1 MDEIMETDD
10 TFEYSLIGKKRSH
23 PNGEDNSNATKK
35 HITCAQEEVA
45 PCHNRTETFE
55 NVQTDG
61 IVYSNLLVQN
71 NSADSGDARHQIPSF
86 SNNNCNNDIFL
97 QKQHVPYFNERFMGN
112 SSVATPKEY
121 KDEYDFKT
129 YEVTQGIPI
138 SGEQDDEQKSLY
150 DETTTTEI
158 PERKRAF
165 SLESRSTIRFFV
177 SMLVI
182 FVFSTI
188 STFVALGVILL
199 PQESNKCGLTLLTMI
214 ALVYVTMVASYPFAI
229 GISNHPTISPKDNP
243 QVILPS
249 EAKGSVGMMNKLS
262 NVTLRQFLSHS
273 DGFHLGLAPSFFG
286 FYVYFG
292 ALTAFHENVLTDRQ
306 ILDGKL
312 LLPVGLHNSKGKDVL
327 LKSTAGASSG
337 AMAAVLLASG
347 MNPREAADFASS
359 MTLDKFADF
368 PGVGG
373 IFKGDL
379 FEQIMVDRIKA
390 NANTDVKDES
400 MNLRLED
407 GIVPVAVT
415 GFDITTWKGKILTKG
430 CMGKAARASATFPG
444 LFQPCKWDDAEDNY
458 TRPSYLIDG
467 ALRDSHGLVGL
478 TALHPDM
485 KKKRVV
491 NMIAGSFSDGVIG
504 PSDVP
509 NGLDVHEIL
518 SISIE
523 NAPQCGPWAMQNG
536 PRAVV
541 AAREAIKS
549 VLDLPLYKGKEDG
562 HYVLHV
568 DCRDFIPNIVS
579 NH

>member
-1 MDEIMETDD
+1 METDD

-23 PNGEDNSNATKK
+23 PNVEHNSNATKK
-35 HITCAQEEVA
+35 HITCAQEEEEVA
-45 PCHNRTETFE
+45 PCHNSTETFE
-55 NVQTDG
+55 HAQTDD
-61 IVYSNLLVQN
+61 IIYTNLLVQKN
-71 NSADSGDARHQIPSF
+71 AADSGDVRYQIPSF
-86 SNNNCNNDIFL
+86 SNNNCNNDTFL
-97 QKQHVPYFNERFMGN
+97 QKQHVPNFDGRFMGN
-112 SSVATPKEY
+112 SSVVAQKEY
-121 KDEYDFKT
+121 KDEYDFKM
-129 YEVTQGIPI
+129 YQVTQGAPI
-138 SGEQDDEQKSLY
+138 SEEQDDEQKSLF
-150 DETTTTEI
+150 DESTMTEI

-165 SLESRSTIRFFV
+165 SLEYRSSTIRFFV

-182 FVFSTI
+182 FLFSTV
-188 STFVALGVILL
+188 STFVALGAILL
-199 PQESNKCGLTLLTMI
+199 PQESNKCGLTLLTI
-214 ALVYVTMVASYPFAI
+214 TLVYLTMVASYPLAI
-229 GISNHPTISPKDNP
+229 GISNQPTNSPRDNLH
-243 QVILPS
+243 VILPS
-249 EAKGSVGMMNKLS
+249 EAKGSFGMKNKLS
-262 NVTLRQFLSHS
+262 NITLRQFLSHS

-292 ALTAFHENVLTDRQ
+292 ALTAFHENVLSDREK
-306 ILDGKL
+306 LDGKL
-312 LLPVGLHNSKGKDVL
+312 LLPVGLHNSKGKEVL
-327 LKSTAGASSG
+327 LKSTAGASAG

-390 NANTDVKDES
+390 NANVGVKNES
-400 MNLRLED
+400 TNLRLED
-407 GIVPVAVT
+407 GLVPVAVT
-415 GFDITTWKGKILTKG
+415 GFDIVTWKGKILTKG

-444 LFQPCKWDDAEDNY
+444 LFQPCKWDGGEYNC

-478 TALHPDM
+478 TALHPVM

-491 NMIAGSFSDGVIG
+491 NMVAGSFSDGVIG

-509 NGLDVHEIL
+509 NGLDVHEML

-523 NAPQCGPWAMQNG
+523 NAPRCGPWAMHNG

-541 AAREAIKS
+541 AAREAIKA
-549 VLDLPLYKGKEDG
+549 VMDLPLYKGKEDG

-568 DCRDFIPNIVS
+568 DCRNFIPN
-579 NH
+579 